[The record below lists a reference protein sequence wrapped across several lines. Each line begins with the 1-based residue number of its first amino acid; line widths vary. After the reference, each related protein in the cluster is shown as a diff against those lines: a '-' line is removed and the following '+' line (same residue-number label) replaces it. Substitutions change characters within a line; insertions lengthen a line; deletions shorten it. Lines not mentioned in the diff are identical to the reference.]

1 MPEAPGSLTS
11 LRSRNRLLVVE
22 TVQRRGRISRVGIAR
37 ATGLSRTTV
46 SSLVAD
52 LIAEG
57 VLAEAAD
64 GGGYRASSGGG
75 RPATP
80 LTLNPEGGGVL
91 GVHLRHAGI
100 RVLFTDLSGGVLG
113 ERYQELD
120 VDHRPDDALAYVAD
134 TALDLVAAVGHDAGR
149 VFGVG
154 VAVSA
159 PMQSQSHTLRT
170 SSVLADWTGV
180 DIAARLRERVGL
192 PVHVGN
198 DANLGALA
206 EWTFGAGRGADD
218 LIYVMLSDGVGAGL
232 ILGGEL
238 YEGATGSAG
247 ELGHIPVVD
256 GGYVCRCGNRGCL
269 ETVVGLRALTSA
281 FTHTRGP
288 DTTTIAD
295 VVALLAA
302 DDPGAQRVTADAGRM
317 VGRALVG
324 ICAMLEPRRVVIG
337 GEVAAVGRPLL
348 EGVREVLARQLPPP
362 VGQEV
367 TVTAG
372 RLGDR
377 AEALGAIALATHST
391 SAHLLT
397 S

>member
-1 MPEAPGSLTS
+1 MSEAPGSLTS

-52 LIAEG
+52 LLAEG
-57 VLAEAAD
+57 VLTEAD
-64 GGGYRASSGGG
+64 GTGRRASPGGG

-100 RVLFTDLSGGVLG
+100 RVLFADLSGGVLG
-113 ERYQELD
+113 ERYHEID

-134 TALDLVAAVGHDAGR
+134 AALDLVAAGGHDAGR
-149 VFGVG
+149 VFGMG

-159 PMQSQSHTLRT
+159 PIRSRSHTLRT

-180 DIAARLRERVGL
+180 DIAARLEARVGM

-206 EWTFGAGRGADD
+206 EWTFGAGQGADD

-269 ETVVGLRALTSA
+269 ETVVGLRALTSTFA
-281 FTHTRGP
+281 HTRGP
-288 DTTTIAD
+288 DTTIAD

-348 EGVREVLARQLPPP
+348 EGVRDMLARQLPPP
-362 VGQEV
+362 IGQEV

-377 AEALGAIALATHST
+377 AEALGAIALATQST

-397 S
+397 R

>member
-1 MPEAPGSLTS
+1 MSDAPGSLAS
-11 LRSRNRLLVVE
+11 LRSRNRLLVLE

-46 SSLVAD
+46 SSLVAE
-52 LIAEG
+52 LLAEG
-57 VLAEAAD
+57 VLTESPGDA
-64 GGGYRASSGGG
+64 GRRTSTSGG

-80 LTLNPEGGGVL
+80 LTLNPDGGGVL

-113 ERYQELD
+113 ERYRALD
-120 VDHRPDDALAYVAD
+120 VDHLPDDALAYVAD
-134 TALDLVAAVGHDAGR
+134 TALDLVAAAAHDAGR
-149 VFGVG
+149 VFGMG

-159 PMQSQSHTLRT
+159 PMQSRSHTLRT
-170 SSVLADWTGV
+170 PSVLADWSGV
-180 DIAARLRERVGL
+180 DIATRLRERIGV

-206 EWTFGAGRGADD
+206 EWTFGAARGADD

-232 ILGGEL
+232 ILNGRP

-247 ELGHIPVVD
+247 ELGHISVID

-269 ETVVGLRALTSA
+269 ETVIGARGLTSA
-281 FTHTRGP
+281 FAHTRGP
-288 DTTTIAD
+288 ETTIAD

-302 DDPGAQRVTADAGRM
+302 DDPGARRVVADAGHM
-317 VGRALVG
+317 LGRALAG
-324 ICAMLEPRRVVIG
+324 ICAMLEPRLVVIG
-337 GEVAAVGRPLL
+337 GEVAAVGRTLL
-348 EGVREVLARQLPPP
+348 DGVRDVLAQRLPPAISQ
-362 VGQEV
+362 GV
-367 TVTAG
+367 TVTTG

-397 S
+397 P

>member
-1 MPEAPGSLTS
+1 M
-11 LRSRNRLLVVE
+11 E

-52 LIAEG
+52 LLAEG
-57 VLAEAAD
+57 VLTEAD
-64 GGGYRASSGGG
+64 GAGRRASPGGG

-113 ERYQELD
+113 ERYSEID

-149 VFGVG
+149 VFGMG

-159 PMQSQSHTLRT
+159 PIRSRSHTLRT

-180 DIAARLRERVGL
+180 DIAARLGERVGL

-206 EWTFGAGRGADD
+206 EWTFGAGQGADD

-281 FTHTRGP
+281 FAHTRGP
-288 DTTTIAD
+288 GTTIAD

-302 DDPGAQRVTADAGRM
+302 DDPGARRVTADAGRM
-317 VGRALVG
+317 IGRALVG

-337 GEVAAVGRPLL
+337 GEVAAVGRPLM
-348 EGVREVLARQLPPP
+348 EGMREVLARQLPPP
-362 VGQEV
+362 IGQEV
-367 TVTAG
+367 TVIAG

-377 AEALGAIALATHST
+377 AEALGAIALATQST

-397 S
+397 R